1 MLTSLYEFNRLF
13 SESHLSIKNFRP
25 INQHTSGGK
34 LRLQNW
40 ILTSKE
46 GIKMLLRQRSQK
58 VDLLKKVPMFRDL
71 SNRHLNEVAK
81 YADQLSVKAGKV
93 LAGEGDIG
101 WEFVFILEGKAR
113 VEKGGKV
120 INRLASGDFFGEVSL
135 IDRGPRTATVIA
147 ETDMTLLIVNS
158 KSFDH
163 LLDTVPGLQKK
174 ILISLCQ
181 YFRRAETGSA
191 IQ

>member
-1 MLTSLYEFNRLF
+1 
-13 SESHLSIKNFRP
+13 
-25 INQHTSGGK
+25 
-34 LRLQNW
+34 
-40 ILTSKE
+40 
-46 GIKMLLRQRSQK
+46 MLLRQRSQK
-58 VDLLKKVPMFRDL
+58 VDLLKKVPMFSNL

-81 YADQLSVKAGKV
+81 YADQLPVKSGRV
-93 LAGEGDIG
+93 LAEEGDIG

-120 INRLASGDFFGEVSL
+120 INRLASGDFFGEISL

-147 ETDMTLLIVNS
+147 ETDMTLLVVNS

-163 LLDTVPGLQKK
+163 LLDTVPGLQRK

-181 YFRRAETGSA
+181 YFRRAEKATN
-191 IQ
+191 I

>member
-1 MLTSLYEFNRLF
+1 
-13 SESHLSIKNFRP
+13 
-25 INQHTSGGK
+25 
-34 LRLQNW
+34 
-40 ILTSKE
+40 
-46 GIKMLLRQRSQK
+46 MLLRHRSQK
-58 VDLLKKVPMFRDL
+58 AELLKKVPMFSNL

-81 YADQLSVKAGKV
+81 YADQLPVKAGRV
-93 LAGEGDIG
+93 LAEQGEIG

-120 INRLASGDFFGEVSL
+120 INRLNSGDFFGEISL

-181 YFRRAETGSA
+181 YFRRAEKATN
-191 IQ
+191 I